1 MILLGLMLKLGIQ
14 IGLGLIRGIS
24 RYFHLLQIPLLLAG

>member
-14 IGLGLIRGIS
+14 IGLGLIRGIP
-24 RYFHLLQIPLLLAG
+24 RYFRLLQIPLLLAG